1 MLPKLKRVGKGSGSG
16 RGSPCQVDIMAF
28 DYSLWMS
35 PLAHPPCPRPILSC
49 LSLSLAKSLLFSGRA
64 TKRRPVTAPAAAAAA
79 GQTDPKT
86 SRNWH
91 RANSGCPKVYGRSI
105 MQAPLLKLFHCRAE
119 ENSASPIDFY
129 ANKILRLLLLF
140 LLLRLPLSL
149 PLSLPLCPRRR
160 VLKAKH

>member
-1 MLPKLKRVGKGSGSG
+1 MDVALSS
-16 RGSPCQVDIMAF
+16 S
-28 DYSLWMS
+28 SLS
-35 PLAHPPCPRPILSC
+35 TPHPLLC

-64 TKRRPVTAPAAAAAA
+64 TKRRPVTAPAPAAGAA

-149 PLSLPLCPRRR
+149 PLSLHLCSRRR

>member
-1 MLPKLKRVGKGSGSG
+1 MDVGLSS
-16 RGSPCQVDIMAF
+16 S
-28 DYSLWMS
+28 SLS
-35 PLAHPPCPRPILSC
+35 TPHPLLC

-64 TKRRPVTAPAAAAAA
+64 TKRRPVTAPAAAAA